1 MSETGPHATGWT
13 TPPVNWS
20 HPVRRSYRRLSSH
33 VPGLFRSGLD
43 LLITTYTLGLCLIGV
58 TGGVELGVVRAHD
71 AAKPLLVLLLIVPL
85 RVALGGRS
93 WLADVTHTTVRHV
106 AGWWELAAA
115 RVPASIADTLF
126 AFVVVKIASVPAAFV
141 ANLVFEPDRERGF
154 TLPFQYQKFAEIFAA
169 WDSGWYWHIARHGYY
184 YSPDAQSS
192 IAFFPLYP
200 MLMRAAAAPFGGGDS
215 ATWIAGLCISLGA
228 FALALVALHRFT
240 ERIFGSR
247 QVARCTVILVAVF
260 PWSLFL
266 TRVYADSLF
275 LLMSVL
281 AVSRAHDGQWRR
293 AGFWGALATLA
304 RPNGILIGLP
314 LVLLALRDRPGLR
327 EIVSRW
333 IRLIPVPAAMV
344 AYCAYVYTLTGNPLG
359 WMAAQVHWG
368 YSLGHPP
375 WQQLLR
381 MIGELVEY
389 GPYDYFFI
397 SDIAPFELLH
407 GIPALIFLALT
418 PAVFRRLGA
427 AMGSYVLV
435 SLLVPLSSNTLEG
448 LGRYA
453 SVLFPVFML
462 AGSMMPPR
470 VYEGI
475 VIVSV
480 VFRTLLVSLFVTWHP
495 VY

>member
-1 MSETGPHATGWT
+1 
-13 TPPVNWS
+13 
-20 HPVRRSYRRLSSH
+20 
-33 VPGLFRSGLD
+33 
-43 LLITTYTLGLCLIGV
+43 
-58 TGGVELGVVRAHD
+58 
-71 AAKPLLVLLLIVPL
+71 
-85 RVALGGRS
+85 
-93 WLADVTHTTVRHV
+93 
-106 AGWWELAAA
+106 
-115 RVPASIADTLF
+115 
-126 AFVVVKIASVPAAFV
+126 
-141 ANLVFEPDRERGF
+141 
-154 TLPFQYQKFAEIFAA
+154 
-169 WDSGWYWHIARHGYY
+169 
-184 YSPDAQSS
+184 
-192 IAFFPLYP
+192 
-200 MLMRAAAAPFGGGDS
+200 
-215 ATWIAGLCISLGA
+215 
-228 FALALVALHRFT
+228 
-240 ERIFGSR
+240 
-247 QVARCTVILVAVF
+247 
-260 PWSLFL
+260 
-266 TRVYADSLF
+266 
-275 LLMSVL
+275 
-281 AVSRAHDGQWRR
+281 
-293 AGFWGALATLA
+293 
-304 RPNGILIGLP
+304 
-314 LVLLALRDRPGLR
+314 
-327 EIVSRW
+327 
-333 IRLIPVPAAMV
+333 MV

-368 YSLGHPP
+368 YSLGHLP

-397 SDIAPFELLH
+397 SDIAAFELLH

-418 PAVFRRLGA
+418 PAIFRRLGA